1 PAAWVPAYAVSG
13 WFGSKRTTQAPS
25 TPAIAVVQVAPESPL
40 RKTPRPWVAASKTLG
55 CVSETAIDQT
65 GRSGVP
71 GCWAPVDVQRVSAA
85 EAATMRSNPV
95 ASVMSV
101 DRTMRRGNLTWV
113 PGKTE

>member
-1 PAAWVPAYAVSG
+1 MAD
-13 WFGSKRTTQAPS
+13 
-25 TPAIAVVQVAPESPL
+25 VQVAPESPL
-40 RKTPRPWVAASKTLG
+40 RKTPRPWVAAKKTLG
-55 CVSETAIDQT
+55 WVGETAIDQT

-101 DRTMRRGNLTWV
+101 DRTRRRGNLTWV
-113 PGKTE
+113 PGKRSKDSRRFWWIRATILDAASSTGPDF